1 MATMADYRFHAP
13 TWCPGCGDFA
23 VLRSMQQAVVNLG
36 LEPHDVVLVGGI
48 GCSGKITDY
57 FRSYGFHGIHGR
69 ILPIAT
75 GIKLGNRAL
84 TVMAAGG
91 DGDGYSIGGNHLLH
105 AIRKN
110 VDITYIVMDNG
121 VYGLTKGQSSPTAQ
135 LGYVSKSTPEGVKDE
150 PIHPLGIA
158 LSCGIGY
165 LAQAFAGDVKQMT
178 RLIQGGID
186 HPGFAL
192 VNIFSPCVTY
202 NRVNTYDWYRDVSV
216 DLEEDPDYDPTNRDM
231 AVDKV
236 MDFTTVHLGLLYKSD
251 RPPYEAVLPGFREE
265 PLTSQDIRARH
276 DFKGLMERAFS

>member
-1 MATMADYRFHAP
+1 
-13 TWCPGCGDFA
+13 
-23 VLRSMQQAVVNLG
+23 
-36 LEPHDVVLVGGI
+36 
-48 GCSGKITDY
+48 
-57 FRSYGFHGIHGR
+57 
-69 ILPIAT
+69 
-75 GIKLGNRAL
+75 
-84 TVMAAGG
+84 MAAGG

-135 LGYVSKSTPEGVKDE
+135 LGYVSKSHPEGVKDE